1 MKKPKATQGPA
12 AITDGQAEL
21 IRIAIG
27 GGVWQCAPVS
37 ECPEV
42 VLKNWHVF
50 EVKLPGRAERSRH
63 FAGTNMT
70 DGDGRTSSA
79 IDTFDP
85 TTGRGITESGRA
97 YQLEGNT
104 GFTGDGAYTWN
115 RWKSINSVTDVVDVT
130 AEIKNL
136 MGQK

>member
-1 MKKPKATQGPA
+1 MTAATLD
-12 AITDGQAEL
+12 TQAKL
-21 IRIAIG
+21 ALVVIG
-27 GGVWQCAPVS
+27 GGVWSCAPVS
-37 ECPEV
+37 EQPEV
-42 VLKNWHVF
+42 TLTNWHVF

-63 FAGTNMT
+63 FSGTNIT
-70 DGDGRTSSA
+70 DRDGRTSSA

-85 TTGRGITESGRA
+85 TTGRGRTESGRA

-136 MGQK
+136 LGQK